1 MTEGAPPIVSIA
13 VQADSEIRRE
23 AQTASAAR
31 IVTDGKFLRAGDE
44 RFFVKGVTYGTFA
57 PDTNG
62 YQFPSLQQVVADF
75 RQMAS
80 LGVNTVRT
88 YTPPRRD
95 MLDAAAREGLRV
107 MVGLPWSQHVAF
119 LDDSALKRTIRREI
133 AAKVDELGDHP
144 AVLTFALGNEI
155 PPGVVRW
162 HGQLRVERFLRGLYQ
177 DAKAASPS
185 SLFTYVNFPPTEFLD
200 LSFLDIC
207 AFNVYLHREPEL
219 RAYLARLQHIAGQKP
234 LLLAE
239 AGADSL
245 REGEAQQA
253 AITSMHVRAA
263 FEEGACGAIAFA
275 WTDEWWR
282 GGSPVDDWKFGL
294 VDHERRLKP
303 AAASVASAFEAAPF
317 SRERQRTWP
326 RVSVVVCAYNA
337 ADTLE
342 DNLRSLEQLT
352 YPDYEII
359 LVNDG
364 SKDRTSEIG
373 HSFAKVRVI
382 DSPNAGLSAA
392 RNVGLA
398 EATGEIV
405 AYTDADTRVDRD
417 WLTFLV
423 QPFLTSDVVGS
434 GGPNVVP
441 ADDPPIAQ
449 CIARAPGGPT
459 HVLLDDRIA
468 EHVPGCNMAF
478 RRDALLA
485 IDGFNPIY
493 LRAGDDVDV
502 CWRLQARGWKIGFAS
517 SALVWHHHRS
527 SVKAYW
533 RQQVGYGEGE
543 TWLMAHHP
551 EKFLDGRMLWRGR
564 IYSPL
569 PFVRSLW
576 GTRINAGVW
585 GTAAFPSVYRTDV
598 HPFAFL
604 PYSIRWQVISYLFT
618 IGGIGV
624 AATQR
629 HHWASYILL
638 VIGLGG
644 VAATVAKNINYAL
657 RSDVDSLSGSKIWY
671 RLTVAYLHFIQPL
684 ARLRGRIRGVLSPP
698 QVAVPA
704 SAPQTSRG
712 PRPSLAEAWRALLL
726 ISGNVTEDRFWSETW
741 TSADRVL
748 TQLTDWLRRSRAVRS
763 IEIDEGWSD
772 DRDVSVFVGRWA
784 WVDVRALVEEHAG
797 GNVLVRISTHLRPT
811 TFGFVAAI
819 GIGMALLLGAASPAV
834 LRWRLP
840 GSVGAFLAGTTSNS
854 ELFWRTTGT
863 IVSSLAVALIVGVG
877 WRTAQTT
884 AIVRRGIAR
893 VTLGAGMVAMRSSPV
908 RAPLIAPSLLRMYG
922 LRSAFIFVL
931 MIVTLGASTF
941 LLREAVL
948 TEVVIGAKPGASG
961 NSPALSAWLD
971 TPGGITIG
979 PNGDIYIADSNND
992 VILRADPRTA
1002 TPVPVAGIKGKTG
1015 FSGDDGLALSAQL
1028 DTPDGVC
1035 IAPDG
1040 DLVVADSHN
1049 DRIRRVDRP
1058 TRIITTVAGSGES
1071 GFDGDDQSALSAALN
1086 TPSAVACAP
1095 NGDLYIA
1102 DTLNYR
1108 VRMVDAKTGLI
1119 HTVAGD
1125 GTPGD
1130 PEHVGD
1136 GGPATA
1142 AHLNMPSDVQ
1152 IAPNGDIYI
1161 ADMHHQRIRKVDRTT
1176 HIITT
1181 VAGTGTFGPGGD
1193 DGPATKANL
1202 AGPAGIALVPE
1213 PGGAVTIFIADYY
1226 NGQVRAVGPDGI
1238 MRNVSDEGRV
1248 AFGAPSRVAFAL
1260 GGPKRGWLYVT
1271 DQSDN
1276 NVVAVNIP
1284 KITSGPILVP
1294 RPPQPVPVT
1303 APRRIGE

>member
-1 MTEGAPPIVSIA
+1 MSTA
-13 VQADSEIRRE
+13 VQAESDVRRE
-23 AQTASAAR
+23 SRTPSTAR
-31 IVTDGKFLRAGDE
+31 IVTEGKFLRAGDE
-44 RFFVKGVTYGTFA
+44 RFLVKGVTYGTFA
-57 PDTNG
+57 PDADG
-62 YQFPSLQQVVADF
+62 YQFPSIQQVTADF
-75 RQMAS
+75 RQMAT

-88 YTPPRRD
+88 YTPPRREL
-95 MLDAAAREGLRV
+95 LDAAAAAGLRV

-119 LDDSALKRTIRREI
+119 LDDRALKRTIRRDV
-133 AAKVDELGDHP
+133 AGKVAELRDHP

-162 HGQLRVERFLRGLYQ
+162 HGQLGVERFLRSLYEE
-177 DAKAASPS
+177 AKSVSPD

-207 AFNVYLHREPEL
+207 AFNVYLHREHEL

-253 AITSMHVRAA
+253 EITSMHIRAA

-282 GGSPVDDWKFGL
+282 GGHSVDDWKFGL
-294 VDHERRLKP
+294 VDHERRMKP
-303 AAASVASAFEAAPF
+303 AAAAVAAAFHAAPF
-317 SRERQRTWP
+317 SRERERTWP
-326 RVSVVVCAYNA
+326 KVSVVVCAYNA

-382 DSPNAGLSAA
+382 DTPNAGLSAA

-398 EATGEIV
+398 EASGEIV

-485 IDGFNPIY
+485 IEGFNPIY

-517 SALVWHHHRS
+517 AALVWHHHRS

-543 TWLMAHHP
+543 VWLMAHHP

-576 GTRINAGVW
+576 GTRVNAGVW

-604 PYSIRWQVISYLFT
+604 PHSIKFQALSLILTLAGF
-618 IGGIGV
+618 GV
-624 AATQR
+624 AATQQ
-629 HHWASYILL
+629 HHWASYLL
-638 VIGLGG
+638 LGSGLVGL
-644 VAATVAKNINYAL
+644 AATVAKNIAYAM
-657 RSDVDSLSGSKIWY
+657 RSEVDSLSGSKLWY
-671 RLTVAYLHFIQPL
+671 RATVAYLHFLQPL
-684 ARLRGRIRGVLSPP
+684 ARVRGRIRGVLSPP
-698 QVAVPA
+698 ALEAP
-704 SAPQTSRG
+704 SAEPQTSRG

-741 TSADRVL
+741 TTADRVL
-748 TQLTDWLRRSRAVRS
+748 SQLTDWLRRSRAVRS

-772 DRDVSVFVGRWA
+772 DRDISVFVGRWA
-784 WVDVRALVEEHAG
+784 WLDVRALVEEHG
-797 GNVLVRISTHLRPT
+797 GGRSLVRISTHLRPT
-811 TFGFVAAI
+811 TFGIVAAL
-819 GIGMALLLGAASPAV
+819 GIGGALFAGATSGAAILAAATSGT
-834 LRWRLP
+834 LRSWRI
-840 GSVGAFLAGTTSNS
+840 GGT
-854 ELFWRTTGT
+854 L
-863 IVSSLAVALIVGVG
+863 VSSLTVALILGVL

-893 VTLGAGMVAMRSSPV
+893 VALGSGMVSMPSSAV

-922 LRSAFIFVL
+922 LRSAFVFVL

-941 LLREAVL
+941 MLREVV
-948 TEVVIGAKPGASG
+948 TGPVIGGKGQRGFAGDYG
-961 NSPALSAWLD
+961 PAMEAWLD
-971 TPGGITIG
+971 APGGIAVAN
-979 PNGDIYIADSNND
+979 NGDVYIADSNND
-992 VILRADPRTA
+992 VIRRVNARND
-1002 TPVPVAGIKGKTG
+1002 VIEPVAGSHDLGTG
-1015 FSGDDGLALSAQL
+1015 FSGDNGPAIVAQL
-1028 DTPDGVC
+1028 DTPDGVA

-1040 DLVVADSHN
+1040 DLIVADSHN

-1058 TRIITTVAGSGES
+1058 TRIITTIAGSGEN
-1071 GFDGDDQSALSAALN
+1071 GYDGDDKPATEAALN
-1086 TPSAVACAP
+1086 TPSAVAAAA
-1095 NGDLYIA
+1095 NGDIYIA

-1108 VRMVDAKTGLI
+1108 IRMIDAKTGLI

-1125 GTPGD
+1125 GSPGD
-1130 PEHVGD
+1130 PLNVGD
-1136 GGPATA
+1136 GGPATS
-1142 AHLNMPSDVQ
+1142 AHLNMPSDV
-1152 IAPNGDIYI
+1152 ALDPKTGDLYI
-1161 ADMHHQRIRKVDRTT
+1161 ADMHHNRVRRVDAKTK
-1176 HIITT
+1176 IITT
-1181 VAGTGTFGPGGD
+1181 VAGSGTWGNSGD
-1193 DGPATKANL
+1193 DGPATNARL
-1202 AGPAGIALVPE
+1202 AGPAGVAVVNE
-1213 PGGAVTIFIADYY
+1213 PGGRVTIFIADFY
-1226 NGQVRAVGPDGI
+1226 NGHVRAVGPDGI
-1238 MRNVSDEGRV
+1238 IRDLSDEGRE
-1248 AFGAPSRVAFAL
+1248 AFGAPTRVAYD
-1260 GGPKRGWLYVT
+1260 PRRGFLYVA
-1271 DQSDN
+1271 DSSQDR
-1276 NVVAVNIP
+1276 VVPLIIP
-1284 KITSGPILVP
+1284 KIAPNLVP
-1294 RPPQPVPVT
+1294 PRPLLP
-1303 APRRIGE
+1303 PRRVGG